1 MESLGF
7 SDASSTWS
15 DNPIVVPF
23 VEPRGRHVA
32 PPPPPDLLADWQ
44 PEEIGGRLM
53 GSNVRWG
60 LISALFVLV
69 AGLAATAIWAYERPA
84 ALAAASA
91 EAVTAEA
98 TALAAALPTLESF
111 NIDLLVGDQPL
122 VSSDLF
128 AVEGAARSL
137 FQVSGDIAAD
147 ESGIRSAA
155 TTAASAALDG
165 VRALSDAQAYQVAIV
180 PILVAPGLET
190 DPTLIELDDAA
201 RSFGDWQLQ
210 FDGVRTALPEDS
222 MPTVTEQLDIV
233 SGDLAATLTSY
244 LDALRTDDRTAA
256 AGVVTELGLR
266 LDDVGSAL
274 TAALED
280 AQREVAERIGE
291 TRQALDLLIGS

>member
-44 PEEIGGRLM
+44 PEEIGSRLT

-60 LISALFVLV
+60 LISLLFVLA
-69 AGLAATAIWAYERPA
+69 AGLAATAIWAYQRPA
-84 ALAAASA
+84 ALAEAST

-98 TALAAALPTLESF
+98 TALATALPTLESF
-111 NIDLLVGDQPL
+111 NVDLLVGDQTFI
-122 VSSDLF
+122 SSDLF
-128 AVEGAARSL
+128 AVEGAARTL
-137 FQVSGDIAAD
+137 FQVSGDISSN
-147 ESGIRSAA
+147 ESGVRSAA

-165 VRALSDAQAYQVAIV
+165 VRILSDAQAYQMAIV
-180 PILVAPGLET
+180 PILVVPGLET
-190 DPTLIELDDAA
+190 DPALIELDEAA
-201 RSFGDWQLQ
+201 RTFGDWQMR
-210 FDGVRTALPEDS
+210 FDEVRTALPEGS
-222 MPTVTEQLDIV
+222 MPKVTEQLDIV
-233 SGDLAATLTSY
+233 SGNLAATLTSY

-256 AGVVTELGLR
+256 ASVVTELGVR
-266 LDDVGSAL
+266 LETVGTAL

-280 AQREVAERIGE
+280 AQREVAGRIGE
-291 TRQALDLLIGS
+291 TRQALDVLLG